1 MMQPKAG
8 QSAQDFWD
16 HLHGSASH
24 QTRGQPSA
32 MLERFATDRKPGR
45 ALDLGC
51 AKGDD
56 AIWLT
61 QEGWDVVA
69 VDIAQAALDI
79 AEGNAVERGV
89 ADRIS
94 FERHDLAE
102 SFPEGRYDLISAM
115 FLQTPFDF
123 PRRHVFAQAYDQLA
137 SGGSLLIVTH
147 GSAAP
152 WSWNKA
158 DHAYPTPE
166 EDLAALG
173 CEASDKEVAFVDA
186 VRRTA
191 HGPNGQTA
199 QVLDNVVALTKT

>member
-1 MMQPKAG
+1 MMQPTAG
-8 QSAQDFWD
+8 QSPQDFWEG
-16 HLHGSASH
+16 LYRGAGR

-56 AIWLT
+56 AIWLA
-61 QEGWDVVA
+61 QQGWNVVA

-79 AEGNAVERGV
+79 AEVNAVERGV

-94 FERHDLAE
+94 FERHDLAV
-102 SFPEGRYDLISAM
+102 SFPEGRYDLISAT

-123 PRRHVFAQAYDQLA
+123 PKRQVFARAYDQLA
-137 SGGSLLIVTH
+137 SGGLLLIVTH
-147 GSAAP
+147 GSSAP

-158 DHAYPTPE
+158 ENGYPTPNE
-166 EDLAALG
+166 ELAELG
-173 CEASDKEVAFVDA
+173 YAASENEVAFVDA
-186 VRRTA
+186 VRRAA

-199 QVLDNVVALTKT
+199 QVLDNVIALVKT

>member
-1 MMQPKAG
+1 MQPTAG

-16 HLHGSASH
+16 DLYRGANRQTHGL
-24 QTRGQPSA
+24 PSG
-32 MLERFATDRKPGR
+32 MLERFAMDRTPGR

-56 AIWLT
+56 AIWLA
-61 QEGWDVVA
+61 QQGWDVVA
-69 VDIAQAALDI
+69 VDISQAALDI
-79 AEGNAVERGV
+79 AEVNAVERGV

-94 FERHDLAE
+94 FERHDLTE
-102 SFPEGRYDLISAM
+102 SFPVGRYNLISAM

-123 PRRHVFAQAYDQLA
+123 PKREVLAQAYGQLA
-137 SGGSLLIVTH
+137 SGGMLLIVTH
-147 GSAAP
+147 ASAAP

-158 DHAYPTPE
+158 DHPHPTPE

-173 CEASDKEVAFVDA
+173 YAASDKEVAFFDA

-191 HGPNGQTA
+191 RGPENQTA
-199 QVLDNVVALTKT
+199 QVLDNVVALAKA

>member
-1 MMQPKAG
+1 MQPTAG

-16 HLHGSASH
+16 ELYCRGSR
-24 QTRGQPSA
+24 QTRGLPSA
-32 MLERFATDRKPGR
+32 VLKRFAMDRTPGR

-56 AIWLT
+56 AIWLV
-61 QEGWDVVA
+61 QQGWEVVA

-79 AEGNAVERGV
+79 AEVNAVERGV

-94 FERHDLAE
+94 FQRHDLAV

-123 PRRHVFAQAYDQLA
+123 PKPEVFAQAYDKLA
-137 SGGSLLIVTH
+137 SGGMLLIVTH
-147 GSAAP
+147 GSATP

-158 DHAYPTPE
+158 DHHYPTPE

-173 CEASDKEVAFVDA
+173 YAESDNEVFFVDA

-191 HGPNGQTA
+191 HGPGGETA
-199 QVLDNVVALTKT
+199 QVLDNVIALVKK